1 MTLPRLPVV
10 LASVSLA
17 CVFPTSAGLAAE
29 AFFSK
34 DGSTV
39 TMTLSPRGA
48 GLIQVDVASGTITP
62 APLPK
67 ELKGELIESIACG
80 GEDEALFVAKDA
92 VWVWKADATP
102 AVKRVCA
109 TAPMV
114 SAALDLT
121 VATAPDT
128 GLTDSLFVSGI
139 QQDNPDQQVLFGR
152 KPGAKTFL
160 PVFCRRV
167 DGVQSGVFS
176 EEGRFFFVSGGDVW
190 EGGIQP
196 DEDASMGRLG
206 TLVAA
211 RIAPMGILNTDESNG
226 GSLWVGQIAPVG
238 QWLYLRLRGHHL
250 GAIAR
255 IPMPAKPLYS
265 PESEEQPTLQAQIN
279 AMKQS
284 LARVEIINNELEDAQ
299 AFCATAVDGKPRLFY
314 CSRVDD
320 KGVAMIV
327 TDADAEPKV
336 IGHLP
341 EQEQ

>member
-1 MTLPRLPVV
+1 MTLLRLPAV
-10 LASVSLA
+10 LAGVSLA
-17 CVFPTSAGLAAE
+17 CMFFTSRSPAAE
-29 AFFSK
+29 AFFSA

-39 TMTLSPRGA
+39 TMTLSPRSA
-48 GLIQVDVASGTITP
+48 GLIQVDVESGAITK

-67 ELKGELIESIACG
+67 ELKEEFIESIARG
-80 GEDEALFVAKDA
+80 GEDEALFLAKDA
-92 VWVWKADATP
+92 VWVWKDDASP
-102 AVKRVCA
+102 PVKRVCA
-109 TAPMV
+109 TAPVV
-114 SAALDLT
+114 SAAMDLT
-121 VATAPDT
+121 VVTAADT
-128 GLTDSLFVSGI
+128 DLADSLFVSGI

-152 KPGAKTFL
+152 KAGAKTFL

-190 EGGIQP
+190 EGGIQL

-211 RIAPMGILNTDESNG
+211 RIAPLGILNTDESNG

-238 QWLYLRLRGHHL
+238 KWLYLRLRGHHM

-255 IPMPAKPLYS
+255 IPVPAKPLYS
-265 PESEEQPTLQAQIN
+265 PESDEQPTLQAQIN

-284 LARVEIINNELEDAQ
+284 LAKVEIINDELEDAQ
-299 AFCATAVDGKPRLFY
+299 AFCATELEGGEVRLFY

-320 KGVAMIV
+320 KGVAMLVI
-327 TDADAEPKV
+327 DGDAEPEI
-336 IGHLP
+336 IGYLP
-341 EQEQ
+341 GEE